1 MLRLIVPEKEL
12 YDERTGLFVRT
23 KKQVLQLEHSLVS
36 LSKWESKWHKPFLS
50 KNEKSGEEMLDYIRC
65 MTITQNVADEV
76 YFALDTNELMM
87 INDYLNDSMTATTIT
102 KQQGKSRGEIITSEI
117 IYYWM
122 ISLQIPFECEKWNLN
137 RLLTLIEVCN
147 IKNSPGKKMSKSEIM
162 RRNRTLNAA
171 RKQQMHTRG

>member
-36 LSKWESKWHKPFLS
+36 LSKWESRWHKPFLS
-50 KNEKSGEEMLDYIRC
+50 KNDKSGEEMLDYIRC
-65 MTITQNVADEV
+65 MTITQNVPDEV
-76 YFALDTNELMM
+76 YFAMDTNELMK

-147 IKNSPGKKMSKSEIM
+147 IKNFPGKKMSKSEIM

>member
-65 MTITQNVADEV
+65 MTITQNVPDEV
-76 YFALDTNELMM
+76 YFALDTNELMK

-171 RKQQMHTRG
+171 RKQQMNTRG

>member
-50 KNEKSGEEMLDYIRC
+50 KNDKSGEEMLDYIRC
-65 MTITQNVADEV
+65 MTITQNVPDEV
-76 YFALDTNELMM
+76 YFALDTNELAK

-171 RKQQMHTRG
+171 RKQQLHTRG

>member
-65 MTITQNVADEV
+65 MTITQNVPDEV
-76 YFALDTNELMM
+76 YFALDTNELMK

-102 KQQGKSRGEIITSEI
+102 KQQGKLRGEIITSEI

>member
-50 KNEKSGEEMLDYIRC
+50 KNDKNGEEMLDYIRC
-65 MTITQNVADEV
+65 MTITQNVPDEV
-76 YFALDTNELMM
+76 YFALDTNELMK

>member
-1 MLRLIVPEKEL
+1 MLRLTVPEKEL

-65 MTITQNVADEV
+65 MTITQNVPDEV
-76 YFALDTNELMM
+76 YFALDTNELMK

>member
-36 LSKWESKWHKPFLS
+36 LSKWESRWHKPFLS
-50 KNEKSGEEMLDYIRC
+50 KNDKSGEEMLDYIRC
-65 MTITQNVADEV
+65 MTITQNVPDEV
-76 YFALDTNELMM
+76 YFAMDTNELMK

-171 RKQQMHTRG
+171 RKQQMHTHG

>member
-50 KNEKSGEEMLDYIRC
+50 KNDKSGEEMLDYIRC
-65 MTITQNVADEV
+65 MTITQNVPDEV
-76 YFALDTNELMM
+76 YFALDTNELMK

>member
-12 YDERTGLFVRT
+12 YDERTGLFVHT

-65 MTITQNVADEV
+65 MTITQNVPDEV
-76 YFALDTNELMM
+76 YFALDTNELMK

>member
-50 KNEKSGEEMLDYIRC
+50 KNDKSGEEMLDYIRC
-65 MTITQNVADEV
+65 MTITQNVPDEV
-76 YFALDTNELMM
+76 YFALDTNELAK

-147 IKNSPGKKMSKSEIM
+147 IKNSPGKKMSKSEIL

-171 RKQQMHTRG
+171 RKQQLHTRG

>member
-65 MTITQNVADEV
+65 MTITQNVPDEV
-76 YFALDTNELMM
+76 YFALDTNELMK
-87 INDYLNDSMTATTIT
+87 INDYLNDSMTATTIA

>member
-12 YDERTGLFVRT
+12 YDERTGLYVRT

-65 MTITQNVADEV
+65 MTITQNVPDEV
-76 YFALDTNELMM
+76 YFALDTNELMK

>member
-50 KNEKSGEEMLDYIRC
+50 KNDKSGEEMLDYIRC
-65 MTITQNVADEV
+65 MTIKQNVPDEV
-76 YFALDTNELMM
+76 YFALDTNELAK

-171 RKQQMHTRG
+171 RKQQLHTRG

>member
-12 YDERTGLFVRT
+12 YYERTGLFVRT

-65 MTITQNVADEV
+65 MTITQNVPDEV
-76 YFALDTNELMM
+76 YFALDTNELMK

>member
-65 MTITQNVADEV
+65 MTITQNVPDEV
-76 YFALDTNELMM
+76 YFALDTNELMK

-102 KQQGKSRGEIITSEI
+102 KQQGKSRGDIITSEI

>member
-36 LSKWESKWHKPFLS
+36 LSKWESRWHKPFLS
-50 KNEKSGEEMLDYIRC
+50 KNDKSGEEMLDYIRC
-65 MTITQNVADEV
+65 MTITQNVPDEV
-76 YFALDTNELMM
+76 YFAMDTNELMK

>member
-1 MLRLIVPEKEL
+1 MLRLTVPEKEL

-65 MTITQNVADEV
+65 MTITQNVPNEV
-76 YFALDTNELMM
+76 YFALDTNELMK

>member
-1 MLRLIVPEKEL
+1 MLRLTVPEKEL

-36 LSKWESKWHKPFLS
+36 LSKWESRWHKPFLS
-50 KNEKSGEEMLDYIRC
+50 KNDKSGEEMLDYIRC
-65 MTITQNVADEV
+65 MTITQNVPDEV
-76 YFALDTNELMM
+76 YFALDTNELMK

>member
-1 MLRLIVPEKEL
+1 M
-12 YDERTGLFVRT
+12 
-23 KKQVLQLEHSLVS
+23 EHSLVS
-36 LSKWESKWHKPFLS
+36 LSKWESRWHKPFLS
-50 KNEKSGEEMLDYIRC
+50 KNDKSGEEMLDYIRC
-65 MTITQNVADEV
+65 MTITQNVPDEV
-76 YFALDTNELMM
+76 YFALDTNELMK

>member
-23 KKQVLQLEHSLVS
+23 KKQVLQLDHSLVS

-65 MTITQNVADEV
+65 MTITQNVPDEV
-76 YFALDTNELMM
+76 YFALDTNELMK
-87 INDYLNDSMTATTIT
+87 INNYLNDSMTATTIT

>member
-65 MTITQNVADEV
+65 MTITQNVPDEV
-76 YFALDTNELMM
+76 YFALDTNELIK
-87 INDYLNDSMTATTIT
+87 INNYLNDSMTATTIT
-102 KQQGKSRGEIITSEI
+102 KQQVKSRGEIITSEI

>member
-1 MLRLIVPEKEL
+1 MLRLTVPEKEL

-36 LSKWESKWHKPFLS
+36 LSKWESRWHKPFLS
-50 KNEKSGEEMLDYIRC
+50 KNDKSGEEMLDYIRC
-65 MTITQNVADEV
+65 MTITQNVPDEV
-76 YFALDTNELMM
+76 YFALDTNELMK

-102 KQQGKSRGEIITSEI
+102 KQQEKSRGEIITSEI

>member
-1 MLRLIVPEKEL
+1 MLRLIVPEREL

-65 MTITQNVADEV
+65 MTITQNVPDEV
-76 YFALDTNELMM
+76 YFALDTNELMK

>member
-36 LSKWESKWHKPFLS
+36 LSKWESRWHKPFLS
-50 KNEKSGEEMLDYIRC
+50 KNDKSGEEMLDYIRC
-65 MTITQNVADEV
+65 MTITQNVPDEV
-76 YFALDTNELMM
+76 YFAMDTNELMK
-87 INDYLNDSMTATTIT
+87 INDYLNGSMTATTIT

>member
-1 MLRLIVPEKEL
+1 
-12 YDERTGLFVRT
+12 
-23 KKQVLQLEHSLVS
+23 
-36 LSKWESKWHKPFLS
+36 
-50 KNEKSGEEMLDYIRC
+50 MLDYIRC
-65 MTITQNVADEV
+65 MTITQNVPDEV
-76 YFALDTNELMM
+76 YFALDTNELMK

>member
-65 MTITQNVADEV
+65 MTITQNVPDEV
-76 YFALDTNELMM
+76 YFALDTNELMK
-87 INDYLNDSMTATTIT
+87 INNYLNDSMTATTIT

>member
-50 KNEKSGEEMLDYIRC
+50 KNDKSGEEMLDYIRC
-65 MTITQNVADEV
+65 MTITQNVPDEV
-76 YFALDTNELMM
+76 YFALDTNELMK

-162 RRNRTLNAA
+162 KRNRTLNAA

>member
-65 MTITQNVADEV
+65 MTITQNVPDEV
-76 YFALDTNELMM
+76 YFALDTNELMK

-102 KQQGKSRGEIITSEI
+102 KQQGKSLGEIITSEI

>member
-65 MTITQNVADEV
+65 MTITQNVPDEV
-76 YFALDTNELMM
+76 YFALDTNELTK

>member
-1 MLRLIVPEKEL
+1 MLRLTVPEKEL

-36 LSKWESKWHKPFLS
+36 LSKWESRWHKPFLS
-50 KNEKSGEEMLDYIRC
+50 KNDKSGEEMLDYIRC
-65 MTITQNVADEV
+65 MTITRNVPDEV
-76 YFALDTNELMM
+76 YFALDTNELMK